1 MSAATKFEF
10 DSSSFTYQFKLNFEE
25 TKKGAIG
32 HFVSS
37 GEISAGGHLWSIKCF
52 PRGKKNEDKGEY
64 LGVYLHHESETKD
77 AKAIF
82 KVFVMDRDG
91 APSSSHKRLG
101 SVVDVYKPKGS
112 TTGSSWGW
120 GQFVKRSDLQ
130 TLYLKNG
137 SVIIMCGVKVVHDD
151 PNPITVPPSDIKSH
165 LGILLD
171 SKDGSD
177 VSFDVGGETFRAH
190 RAVLAAR
197 SPAFKEQLLSC
208 CTVADAKMPSI
219 TLHDIAPATF
229 KAMLRFIYTD
239 DLLEDV
245 KLSAETFQDLLA
257 AADRYALHR
266 LKLMCV
272 RKLWDDVS
280 VDTVGATLACAETYS
295 CPELKKKCMD
305 FFAVESNFKKAVLT
319 DGYVQLVQKFPA
331 IRAELRAKVGA

>member
-1 MSAATKFEF
+1 MSAASKFEF
-10 DSSSFTYQFKLNFEE
+10 DSSSFTHQFTINLEQ
-25 TKKGAIG
+25 TKNDAIK

-37 GEISAGGHLWSIKCF
+37 GDISAGGHLWKIECY
-52 PRGKKNEDKGEY
+52 PRGLKKEDKGEY
-64 LGVYLHHESETKD
+64 LSLYLNHESKTKD

-82 KVFVMDRDG
+82 E
-91 APSSSHKRLG
+91 
-101 SVVDVYKPKGS
+101 
-112 TTGSSWGW
+112 
-120 GQFVKRSDLQ
+120 RSDLQ
-130 TLYLKNG
+130 SLLTNG
-137 SVIIMCGVKVVHDD
+137 SVIIMCGVKVVRDD

-177 VSFDVGGETFRAH
+177 VSFIIDGNEFPAH

-197 SPAFKEQLLSC
+197 SPVFKEQLLSC

-229 KAMLRFIYTD
+229 MAMLRFIYTD

-266 LKLMCV
+266 LKLICV
-272 RKLWDDVS
+272 RKLWDDISITVS
-280 VDTVGATLACAETYS
+280 ATLACAETHS

>member
-1 MSAATKFEF
+1 MSAASKFEF
-10 DSSSFTYQFKLNFEE
+10 DSSSFTHQFTINLEQ
-25 TKKGAIG
+25 TKNDAIK

-37 GEISAGGHLWSIKCF
+37 GDISAGGHLWKIECY
-52 PRGKKNEDKGEY
+52 PRGLKKEDKGEY
-64 LGVYLHHESETKD
+64 LSLYLNHESKTKD

-82 KVFVMDRDG
+82 EVFVMDKDG
-91 APSSSHKRLG
+91 APSLSHRRRLERRNDN
-101 SVVDVYKPKGS
+101 SR
-112 TTGSSWGW
+112 GW
-120 GQFVKRSDLQ
+120 AQFVKRSDLQ
-130 TLYLKNG
+130 SLLTNG
-137 SVIIMCGVKVVHDD
+137 SVIIMCGVKVVRDD

-177 VSFDVGGETFRAH
+177 VSFIIDGNEFPAH

-197 SPAFKEQLLSC
+197 SPVFKEQLLSC

-229 KAMLRFIYTD
+229 MAMLRFIYTD

-266 LKLMCV
+266 LKLICV
-272 RKLWDDVS
+272 RKLWDDISITVS
-280 VDTVGATLACAETYS
+280 ATLACAETHS